1 MLFYDIKQGWLPD
14 NDVNSKYIKQNNN
27 NKNIKIYDNII
38 RNNNKQDED
47 DEIIETMMI
56 SNSQNAAIKKYD
68 AMDSEALLTRRRRGR
83 PKKIDIFKEEAKGQI
98 KEINTI
104 EILPS
109 ERVQLLISDIIQ
121 ENNELLH
128 FDFCGECGGQGK
140 LICCETCPTAYHFD
154 CVGYDRVP
162 RGKYK
167 CYFCKVAKLG
177 VKEAITVTWKHVEL
191 IHRLFEYEEK
201 IHFWMNV
208 AKNLLHV
215 LNVHPCSSF
224 FKEPIPEQMEE
235 YYKVVKEPRDLTLIE
250 IKMENWEYKSLHQFL
265 DDLEFVWK
273 DIKLYYKS
281 NSFFWKCA
289 DVLEKFVRH
298 LIKNEKIF
306 ERFENT
312 KYDELTSGQIDMYEK
327 YEKEMRIKRKIEEK
341 NRLNKKHIKKSH
353 KKKEKYIAL
362 DENYTH
368 RDTDRKLRNNEETDE
383 DIIITS
389 NLFRKDDER
398 NDESTDNVKV
408 VKEVIES
415 SRLNE
420 EDYDITL
427 TENENNRDFSES
439 NNKQD

>member
-1 MLFYDIKQGWLPD
+1 
-14 NDVNSKYIKQNNN
+14 
-27 NKNIKIYDNII
+27 
-38 RNNNKQDED
+38 
-47 DEIIETMMI
+47 
-56 SNSQNAAIKKYD
+56 
-68 AMDSEALLTRRRRGR
+68 
-83 PKKIDIFKEEAKGQI
+83 
-98 KEINTI
+98 
-104 EILPS
+104 
-109 ERVQLLISDIIQ
+109 
-121 ENNELLH
+121 
-128 FDFCGECGGQGK
+128 
-140 LICCETCPTAYHFD
+140 
-154 CVGYDRVP
+154 
-162 RGKYK
+162 
-167 CYFCKVAKLG
+167 
-177 VKEAITVTWKHVEL
+177 
-191 IHRLFEYEEK
+191 
-201 IHFWMNV
+201 MNV
-208 AKNLLHV
+208 AKNLLKV
-215 LNVHPCSSF
+215 LKVHPCSSF

-398 NDESTDNVKV
+398 NDESTDNVKI